1 MSAKSL
7 YYLGTSPDLNNV
19 SGKFFNLTNLEEP
32 ADHAKDLKLKDKVFE
47 KTLELVK

>member
-32 ADHAKDLKLKDKVFE
+32 ANHAKDHSLKEKVFN
-47 KTLELVK
+47 KSLELVK